1 MPDFDTAAKSWIA
14 SRASKDTR
22 AAYTRDLDLWLKF
35 CSNLKSKPESP
46 SADTVVQFRNWLQET
61 RAVSTMRR
69 VLACLS
75 ACYSHAWPQIDNPF
89 DAKRLPRPPGMTFAK
104 TELVSDEDARAV
116 IDAAAS
122 HGDSPLRDVALL
134 RVLWST
140 GMRRVS
146 AVSIRRDGVVYRD
159 GTMWLRHTLKGG
171 RPHEIDAPA
180 DTAHAINAWLEV
192 APVSRW
198 LFCVLDGSRAMSV
211 DAVTKTI
218 DRAAKVAGVHVHPH
232 QFRAAFIT
240 RGLDAHIAI
249 ERMAKAVGH
258 LDLRSTARYDRG
270 ERGAGVVS
278 EVAAFRNKRD
288 STDH

>member
-1 MPDFDTAAKSWIA
+1 MADFTTAARSWIA

-22 AAYTRDLDLWLKF
+22 AAYTRDLGLWLEH
-35 CSNLKSKPESP
+35 CSEAGADPGAP
-46 SADTVVQFRNWLQET
+46 SADTAVAFRNHLQET

-69 VLACLS
+69 VLASLS
-75 ACYSHAWPQIDNPF
+75 ACYVGAWPEIDNPF
-89 DAKRLPRPPGMTFAK
+89 DSKRLPRPPGMTFAK

-122 HGDSPLRDVALL
+122 RGEAPLRDVALL

-146 AVSIRRDGVVYRD
+146 AVSIRRDGVVDRD

-171 RPHEIDAPA
+171 RPHEVDAPPE
-180 DTAHAINAWLEV
+180 TAHAINAWLDA
-192 APVSRW
+192 APPSRW
-198 LFCVLDGSRAMSV
+198 LFCVLDGSRPMSV
-211 DAVTKTI
+211 EAVTHTI

-278 EVAAFRNKRD
+278 EVAAFRSKNQTR
-288 STDH
+288 

>member
-1 MPDFDTAAKSWIA
+1 MADFAAAATSWIT

-22 AAYTRDLDLWLKF
+22 AAYTRDLGLWLEH
-35 CSNLKSKPESP
+35 CKSKDADSGAPSP
-46 SADTVVQFRNWLQET
+46 DTVVSFRNWLQET

-69 VLACLS
+69 VLASLS
-75 ACYSHAWPQIDNPF
+75 ACYVGAWPSIDNPF
-89 DAKRLPRPPGMTFAK
+89 DSKRLPRPPGMTFAK
-104 TELVSDEDARAV
+104 TELVSDDHARAV

-122 HGDSPLRDVALL
+122 RGESPLRDVALL

-146 AVSIRRDGVVYRD
+146 AVSIRRDGVVYRNE
-159 GTMWLRHTLKGG
+159 TMWLRHTLKGG
-171 RPHEIDAPA
+171 RPHEVDAPPE
-180 DTAHAINAWLEV
+180 TAHAINAWLES
-192 APVSRW
+192 APPSRW
-198 LFCVLDGSRAMSV
+198 LFCVLDGSRPMSV
-211 DAVTKTI
+211 ESVTKTI
-218 DRAAKVAGVHVHPH
+218 AKAARSAGVHVHPH

-278 EVAAFRNKRD
+278 EVAAFRGKTRK
-288 STDH
+288 T